1 LSVEP
6 TVRGDVRGRR
16 IAVVPDSVVNP
27 PPRAP
32 DLLTRLVA
40 ESWGVVALWPPELD
54 ATARS
59 AWIDMTVEQ
68 VVTFL
73 DDDYEVVIVRAED
86 EDMQAFVAALRG
98 AGRDVTGVFEL
109 SEG

>member
-1 LSVEP
+1 LSAEP

-16 IAVVPDSVVNP
+16 IAVVPDSIVNP

-32 DLLTRLVA
+32 DSLRRLA
-40 ESWGVVALWPPELD
+40 DEGWGVVTLWPPGLD

-59 AWIDMTVEQ
+59 AWVDMTVEQ

-73 DDDYEVVIVRAED
+73 DDDYEVVIVRADD
-86 EDMQAFVAALRG
+86 EDVQAFVAALRD
-98 AGRDVTGVFEL
+98 AGRHVTGVLEL
-109 SEG
+109 NEG